1 MKGTPFYYTVMG
13 KDYDA
18 DTAFYVAKLRE
29 EAYFSVNGIRKKKS
43 FELVKI
49 DPKKDKNPE
58 RLAEIWVEEDKNS
71 PFYKK
76 DAPAG
81 CIELTGYQLTAARR
95 KRPDLKGQK
104 GIKAFLFFGKV

>member
-1 MKGTPFYYTVMG
+1 MTQTFYYLIMG

-18 DTAFYVAKLRE
+18 ETAFNIAKLQE
-29 EAYFSVNGIRKKKS
+29 EAYGTTKGIRAKKS
-43 FELVKI
+43 FEIVEGEKG
-49 DPKKDKNPE
+49 KNPD

-76 DAPAG
+76 DALAG
-81 CIELTGYQLTAARR
+81 CIELKGSQLTAARR